1 VKPAPTAGSTE
12 VEKGPQARSGRRR
25 KPEIWHC
32 RSLKEGEEEM
42 SERSKV
48 TLPQLLQ
55 MKRSGRKV
63 TMITAYDYPTGVW
76 AERAAIDIVLVGDSM
91 AMTVLGYPNTLPA
104 TMAELIAHSQAV
116 TRGCETPFVLGDM
129 PYMSY
134 QPSIEMAVQNAG
146 RFMSEG
152 ACDGIK
158 LEGGMAD
165 TVEAIVK
172 AGIPVMGHLGLTPQS
187 ASALGGFKV
196 QGKDALMAKRII
208 DDARALE
215 EAGAFSI
222 LLECVP
228 SRVSKLVTERAEIP
242 IISIGAGPDCDGQ
255 VLIFHDMFG
264 LYPAFTPKFAKQYA
278 DLGTEIVEG
287 LKRYGEEVRGGL
299 FPEPKHCFTIS
310 NEQYEELL
318 ALLE

>member
-1 VKPAPTAGSTE
+1 
-12 VEKGPQARSGRRR
+12 
-25 KPEIWHC
+25 
-32 RSLKEGEEEM
+32 M
-42 SERSKV
+42 NERTKF
-48 TLPQLLQ
+48 TLPQLLE
-55 MKRSGRKV
+55 MKQSGQKI

-91 AMTVLGYPNTLPA
+91 AMTVLGYSTTLPA
-104 TMAELIAHSQAV
+104 TMAELISHSQAV
-116 TRGCETPFVLGDM
+116 TRGCKNSFVLGDM

-134 QPSIEMAVQNAG
+134 QPSMEMAVQNAG

-158 LEGGMAD
+158 LEGGITMAD
-165 TVEAIVK
+165 RVEAIVN

-187 ASALGGFKV
+187 MSMLGGFKV

-208 DDARALE
+208 DDTKVLE
-215 EAGAFSI
+215 EAGAFAV

-228 SRVSKLVTERAEIP
+228 AKVSKLITERAEIP

-255 VLIFHDMFG
+255 LLIFHDMFG

-278 DLGTEIVEG
+278 DVGETIVQG
-287 LKRYGEEVRGGL
+287 LKRYAEEVREGL
-299 FPEPKHCFTIS
+299 FPEPNHGFTIPDQ
-310 NEQYEELL
+310 QYEELL
-318 ALLE
+318 KMLE

>member
-1 VKPAPTAGSTE
+1 
-12 VEKGPQARSGRRR
+12 
-25 KPEIWHC
+25 
-32 RSLKEGEEEM
+32 M

-48 TLPQLLQ
+48 TIPQLWA
-55 MKRSGRKV
+55 MKKSGQKI

-76 AERAAIDIVLVGDSM
+76 AERAAIDILLVGDSM
-91 AMTVLGYPNTLPA
+91 AMTVLGYSTTLPA

-116 TRGCETPFVLGDM
+116 TRGNKNSFVLGDM

-134 QPSIEMAVQNAG
+134 QPSIELAVQNAG

-152 ACDGIK
+152 GCDGIK
-158 LEGGMAD
+158 LEGGLPMAD
-165 TVEAIVK
+165 RVKAIVN

-187 ASALGGFKV
+187 MSMLGGFKA
-196 QGKDALMAKRII
+196 QGKDAHMAKKII
-208 DDARALE
+208 DDAKALE

-222 LLECVP
+222 LLEAVP

-242 IISIGAGPDCDGQ
+242 IIGIGGGPDCDGQ

-264 LYPAFTPKFAKQYA
+264 LYPAFTPKFAKRYA
-278 DLGTEIVEG
+278 ELGEMIVEG
-287 LKRYGEEVRGGL
+287 LERYRDEVREGV

-310 NEQYEELL
+310 DEQYEQLL
-318 ALLE
+318 AMLE